1 MTKRHIVWLIIKLI
15 GVYFA
20 YSAIVAAPGVI
31 SSIYAY
37 ASLPSPPR
45 FGKAE
50 TANAT
55 VNIQPV
61 FPNPNSANTSTRP
74 EIETPAEKA
83 KNEALKLF
91 VWNLLATIFYGL
103 IGWYLIRDG
112 RFLYAI
118 LSREDPSGA
127 SDDAGDAASYSVSK
141 KKEEVVTSLNL
152 SGRKEE
158 ITSLNLSGSSSEQ
171 VAPTPPEPVASTEMP
186 VQPEPVIAPDTPVN
200 LPDEAPVKENIS
212 APVSLSDSAAGQTE
226 QPPVFPV
233 ETTENTLLE
242 IPEDDS
248 IKEQKY

>member
-1 MTKRHIVWLIIKLI
+1 MTKRNVVWLIIKLI

-50 TANAT
+50 TANTT

-61 FPNPNSANTSTRP
+61 FPNPNANTSTKP

-103 IGWYLIRDG
+103 VGWYLIRDG
-112 RFLYAI
+112 RYLFGI
-118 LSREDPSGA
+118 LSREDPFGA
-127 SDDAGDAASYSVSK
+127 LGETADDAPYPVSK

-152 SGRKEE
+152 SGGKEE
-158 ITSLNLSGSSSEQ
+158 ITSLNLSDLSKEQ
-171 VAPTPPEPVASTEMP
+171 AAQPVVSPEPIVS
-186 VQPEPVIAPDTPVN
+186 PEPTITPEPIVLPDTPLN
-200 LPDEAPVKENIS
+200 LPDEATVEKTFASPN
-212 APVSLSDSAAGQTE
+212 LSESAAEQTE
-226 QPPVFPV
+226 QPHVLPV
-233 ETTENTLLE
+233 ETTENLLLE
-242 IPEDDS
+242 IPEDKS
-248 IKEQKY
+248 IDEQKY